1 MIERIAVRGDT
12 LRFQVPNVIGGSSV
26 PTTGWTPRL
35 EIRKHPADAVPL
47 ASLSINDG
55 IAADGS
61 DWQVELSESVTRS
74 LTDPGRPGL
83 VYYQL
88 RATQG
93 SPGDTKTLE
102 SGVIRVGRDTT
113 RMGDGFEDAAGVAPG
128 DQGGF

>member
-1 MIERIAVRGDT
+1 MVERTVVRGDT
-12 LRFQVPNVIGGSSV
+12 LRWTVANGG
-26 PTTGWTPRL
+26 TTAGWTPRL

-47 ASLSINDG
+47 ASLSLGGG
-55 IAADGS
+55 ITADGS
-61 DWQVELSESVTRS
+61 DWDIELSESVTRS
-74 LTDPGRPGL
+74 LSDPGRPGL

-102 SGVIRVGRDTT
+102 SGVIRVGRDTA
-113 RMGDGFEDAAGVAPG
+113 RMGDTFADAGGIALG

>member
-1 MIERIAVRGDT
+1 MVERTVVRGDT
-12 LRFQVPNVIGGSSV
+12 LRWTVANGGS
-26 PTTGWTPRL
+26 TAGWTPRL
-35 EIRKHPADAVPL
+35 EIRKHPGDSSPL
-47 ASLSINDG
+47 ATLSAGSG
-55 IAADGS
+55 ITADGS

-93 SPGDTKTLE
+93 SPGDTRTLE
-102 SGVIRVGRDTT
+102 SGVIRVGRDTA
-113 RMGDGFEDAAGVAPG
+113 RMGDTFADAGGIALG

>member
-1 MIERIAVRGDT
+1 MVERTVVRGDT
-12 LRFQVPNVIGGSSV
+12 LRWTVANGGS
-26 PTTGWTPRL
+26 TTGWTPRL
-35 EIRKHPADAVPL
+35 EIRQHPADASPL
-47 ASLSINDG
+47 ATLSAGSG
-55 IAADGS
+55 ITADGS

-102 SGVIRVGRDTT
+102 DGVIRVGRDTT
-113 RMGDGFEDAAGVAPG
+113 RMGDGFADAAGVALG
-128 DQGGF
+128 DQGAF